1 MQMTASLITLFYRTH
16 KIFVYF
22 CAVFNSRG
30 MKIKKEIKIG
40 FYFALMMLAL
50 VWGVNFLKGRDIFG
64 KVNTFYAVYDNVEG
78 LRSTSQVYVKGMK
91 VGTVKTIKLNQK
103 TEKFS
108 VELQIKSNYQIP
120 KNSIARIYS
129 DDIMGNKAIR
139 IVLGDTSEMLK
150 DKDLINSAVDV
161 DMFATLADDLPTI
174 KDRLSSA
181 ILKADDVLANVNK
194 LLDEKNLRNL
204 SDGIASFTNVMAN
217 LEQLTGTLNKSRGSI
232 TNILNNLDSLSA
244 SLNGNSDRINN
255 TLENIYILSD
265 SLKNLPLAETV
276 NEIKTTLAKFN
287 SNDGTVGKLMNN
299 DSLYN
304 NLSKTV
310 ESMDLLLNDLRN
322 NPKRYLNISVFGR
335 KNK

>member
-1 MQMTASLITLFYRTH
+1 M
-16 KIFVYF
+16 
-22 CAVFNSRG
+22 NS
-30 MKIKKEIKIG
+30 
-40 FYFALMMLAL
+40 
-50 VWGVNFLKGRDIFG
+50 V
-64 KVNTFYAVYDNVEG
+64 
-78 LRSTSQVYVKGMK
+78 
-91 VGTVKTIKLNQK
+91 
-103 TEKFS
+103 
-108 VELQIKSNYQIP
+108 
-120 KNSIARIYS
+120 ARIYS

-139 IVLGDTSEMLK
+139 IVLGDSHEMLK
-150 DKDLINSAVDV
+150 DKDMINSAVDV

-181 ILKADDVLANVNK
+181 ILKADTVLTNVNK
-194 LLDEKNLRNL
+194 LLDERNLRNL
-204 SDGIASFTNVMAN
+204 SDGIASFTGVMAN

-244 SLNGNSDRINN
+244 NLNGNSDRINN
-255 TLENIYILSD
+255 TLENLYILSD
-265 SLKNLPLAETV
+265 SLKNLPLAETI
-276 NEIKTTLAKFN
+276 NEIKTTLAKLN

-310 ESMDLLLNDLRN
+310 ESLDLLLNDLRK